1 MYIQYVGFDGTVASR
16 VYGFH
21 VIDAPLEPR
30 DFTVE
35 IQAGAF
41 GASRLS
47 FQDGPD
53 ICFARLKQGLL
64 EETQD
69 VRAQGHLSITEQDV
83 RAYLETH
90 RFVKARGRVR
100 GESPTSSTS
109 LGRYGPSAPV
119 SPKRQLP

>member
-1 MYIQYVGFDGTVASR
+1 MYIQYVGFDGTAASR

-21 VIDAPLEPR
+21 VIDAPHEPR

-35 IQAGAF
+35 IHAGAF

-69 VRAQGHLSITEQDV
+69 ARADGHLSISDQDV
-83 RAYLETH
+83 RMYLETH
-90 RFVKARGRVR
+90 RFVKARGRGR
-100 GESPTSSTS
+100 RESPTSNTS
-109 LGRYGPSAPV
+109 WGP
-119 SPKRQLP
+119 